1 MGEIRTRDFDVAVI
15 GGGPAGMG
23 AALAA
28 HEAGSS
34 TVIIERNEHLGGIL
48 RQCIHPG
55 FGLTHFKEELT
66 GPEYAQRFIDK
77 VSEAGIETMLGSMV
91 LAIDGGKRGE
101 CGIGD
106 VDGATARHEAPDTG
120 GYSVTV
126 MTESGMPRAHAF
138 RDQDPRQ
145 PPGGRVHRGP
155 RPAIHQHRE
164 PAPGAPRG
172 HLGLRRHRSHHGTP
186 LRARGHRGRGRLRA
200 HALRERTAPQRQE
213 LPRGLRHPTAS
224 IHHRD
229 ARHGTRP
236 RGGGR
241 GLESRRGPLPDPG
254 YRADRP
260 LRRPAAL
267 RGPHPR
273 ERDRASRGRRARP
286 PHARCP
292 RRSGPADRR
301 PRHLLLRERP
311 SRARPRR
318 QRDRRGR
325 ARRHIG
331 RRLGAFAY
339 GHTGSGRGARKRKR
353 PQGRGTCRWCRLR
366 AEHPCERRGSR
377 GLRRALTHHARNL
390 DQAVLPCQTPRR
402 TGEAGD

>member
-1 MGEIRTRDFDVAVI
+1 MHPPRFRAHALQRGAHRPRVC
-15 GGGPAGMG
+15 
-23 AALAA
+23 AALHRQGVRGGNRDHARQHGPRDRRRKEGRMRHRGRRWRHRTPRGPRHRRA
-28 HEAGSS
+28 LGHRHDRVGHG
-34 TVIIERNEHLGGIL
+34 RNHLPLGG
-48 RQCIHPG
+48 
-55 FGLTHFKEELT
+55 
-66 GPEYAQRFIDK
+66 
-77 VSEAGIETMLGSMV
+77 
-91 LAIDGGKRGE
+91 
-101 CGIGD
+101 
-106 VDGATARHEAPDTG
+106 ARH
-120 GYSVTV
+120 
-126 MTESGMPRAHAF
+126 GMPRAHAF

-186 LRARGHRGRGRLRA
+186 LRARGTRSRGRLRV

-286 PHARCP
+286 PARAVPASIRTCRP
-292 RRSGPADRR
+292 ASPASSPAGTSFTCTTSPTTSRRRRSGRAKRR
-301 PRHLLLRERP
+301 PDVRWRVGARRGPQQKTLRRDGSTSPCAPLDWRDTSCHLALPAWARP
-311 SRARPRR
+311 SCSSVSNAPSN
-318 QRDRRGR
+318 RRG
-325 ARRHIG
+325 
-331 RRLGAFAY
+331 
-339 GHTGSGRGARKRKR
+339 
-353 PQGRGTCRWCRLR
+353 W
-366 AEHPCERRGSR
+366 
-377 GLRRALTHHARNL
+377 
-390 DQAVLPCQTPRR
+390 
-402 TGEAGD
+402 